1 MMLTDYN
8 SGRWQCARTG
18 SRRERESQKV
28 KRGAGEDPRTKSK
41 LKVSVFSFFP
51 RVFVKYVE
59 AGCFEGFVAR
69 RLFGRLV
76 ALPALI
82 SKSATVSNFP
92 FWPTAPAAEK
102 RSRIFFLSTFFSR
115 WVHSLAS
122 QSASAYLLCLQ
133 RFRFRPLNFSLLLPL
148 RKINFSLVDIQNYF
162 PRGMKHQ
169 LLSLISWTVSVSP
182 SQLFCFQPP
191 SRRSLPASEAGSKL
205 RRAWRRR
212 RRAREVCSLGEVAA
226 TSPPPSPPPRP
237 PQQLTRG

>member
-1 MMLTDYN
+1 MIAMMLTDYN

-92 FWPTAPAAEK
+92 FWPTAPTAPAPATQK
-102 RSRIFFLSTFFSR
+102 RGKGNVFALAPNYIFLESEYQNKLFLSP
-115 WVHSLAS
+115 V
-122 QSASAYLLCLQ
+122 
-133 RFRFRPLNFSLLLPL
+133 
-148 RKINFSLVDIQNYF
+148 
-162 PRGMKHQ
+162 
-169 LLSLISWTVSVSP
+169 
-182 SQLFCFQPP
+182 
-191 SRRSLPASEAGSKL
+191 
-205 RRAWRRR
+205 
-212 RRAREVCSLGEVAA
+212 
-226 TSPPPSPPPRP
+226 
-237 PQQLTRG
+237 

>member
-41 LKVSVFSFFP
+41 LKVRRLFFLQPFFFP

-59 AGCFEGFVAR
+59 AGCFEGSVAR

-92 FWPTAPAAEK
+92 FWPVPAPAATQKK
-102 RSRIFFLSTFFSR
+102 RKRECFCSSSKFYFF
-115 WVHSLAS
+115 WS
-122 QSASAYLLCLQ
+122 QNIKTNC
-133 RFRFRPLNFSLLLPL
+133 FSLLFD
-148 RKINFSLVDIQNYF
+148 N
-162 PRGMKHQ
+162 
-169 LLSLISWTVSVSP
+169 
-182 SQLFCFQPP
+182 
-191 SRRSLPASEAGSKL
+191 LPAGNVILTSISM
-205 RRAWRRR
+205 
-212 RRAREVCSLGEVAA
+212 SA
-226 TSPPPSPPPRP
+226 TV
-237 PQQLTRG
+237 